1 MAALAAIEPA
11 PHAASPCA
19 TEDAKSTK
27 SSLTHDSEDG
37 PVQQTETVEQDPG
50 VTRIEA
56 LYKVFGTGRLIWLL
70 YISIG
75 LMCYITALA
84 QNTTSTFLA
93 FATSAFSKHSL
104 LGAISVAVSLIGA
117 VAKPVIAKV
126 ADITSR
132 PWAYAVSLVF
142 YVLGFI
148 IVAASNN
155 VNAVAAG
162 ELFYTIGSTGLDLV
176 TDIIVGDITPLKWR
190 GFVSSLTASPFI
202 INAFIAGFI
211 TDGLGEDRWRWG
223 YGMFAIMT
231 PVLLAPA
238 LMILF
243 WADIK
248 AKKLGVLSLAASS
261 YTGRVTAATGQTL
274 TTGEKDADIEAA
286 APPTAERGQ
295 VRSWLSLALHFLR
308 LIDAF
313 GILLLAV
320 GWALVLLP
328 FTLYKSADGG
338 WKNPSL
344 IAMMVVGGVVLISF
358 LFWEKNGTSHPV
370 CPRRVFNRTFICAI
384 IIDVTYELG
393 GYIRSTYFSSF
404 IWVIT
409 DWNLRDYTFFLNTL
423 TVGLCVFGLLAGLI
437 QRYTRDYKYLQI
449 AGLCIRTAGLGLTFY
464 ARGRNATDA
473 ALVWTQILI
482 ALGGAF
488 SVVGSRVAS
497 QASVPHADLAT
508 VIALLALFS
517 RIGSAMG
524 SAIAAAVWTGKMPAA
539 LHHQLDGRLTA
550 SEIAKIFGSIKVAR
564 NQPDEIRQLVINAY
578 NDVVGLNLYL
588 PALLI
593 SVISIVAGCCT
604 QRFYLGNRHNAVE
617 DKVVVAGREREEA
630 EVREAERRRA

>member
-1 MAALAAIEPA
+1 MATTA
-11 PHAASPCA
+11 PDQVVPSPLSTASYSD
-19 TEDAKSTK
+19 EDVKSTK
-27 SSLTHDSEDG
+27 SGSAADSIKPKDA
-37 PVQQTETVEQDPG
+37 PVVEQDPG

-56 LYKVFGTGRLIWLL
+56 LYKVFGRGRLIWLL

-75 LMCYITALA
+75 LMCYVTALA

-104 LGAISVAVSLIGA
+104 LGSISVAVSLIGA
-117 VAKPVIAKV
+117 VSKPVIAKI

-142 YVLGFI
+142 YVMGFI
-148 IVAASNN
+148 IVAASSN

-176 TDIIVGDITPLKWR
+176 TDIIVADITPLKWR
-190 GFVSSLTASPFI
+190 GFVSAVTASPFI
-202 INAFIAGFI
+202 VNAFVAGYI
-211 TDGLGEDRWRWG
+211 TDGLGEDGWRWG

-231 PVLLAPA
+231 PILLAPA
-238 LMILF
+238 LVVLF

-261 YTGRVTAATGQTL
+261 YTGRVAAATGQV
-274 TTGEKDADIEAA
+274 
-286 APPTAERGQ
+286 PTASEKQSDVEASTPQQPTLAGS
-295 VRSWLSLALHFLR
+295 SWFALLAHFLR
-308 LIDAF
+308 IIDAF
-313 GILLLAV
+313 GILLLGV

-328 FTLYKSADGG
+328 FTLYKTADGG

-358 LFWEKNGTSHPV
+358 LFWEKYGTAHPV
-370 CPRRVFNRTFICAI
+370 CPRRVFNRTFICCI
-384 IIDVTYELG
+384 VIDCTYEMG

-404 IWVIT
+404 SWVIT
-409 DWNLRDYTFFLNTL
+409 DWNLRNYTFFLNTL
-423 TVGLCVFGLLAGLI
+423 TVGLCVFGLVAGLI
-437 QRYTRDYKYLQI
+437 QRYTREYKILQI
-449 AGLCIRTAGLGLTFY
+449 VGLCIRTAGLGLTFY

-482 ALGGAF
+482 AMGGAC

-517 RIGSAMG
+517 RIGSAIG
-524 SAIAAAVWTGKMPAA
+524 SAVAAAVWTGKMPVN
-539 LHHQLDGRLTA
+539 LHHQLDGRLSAT
-550 SEIAKIFGSIKVAR
+550 EIAKIFGSIKVAR

-578 NDVVGLNLYL
+578 NDTVGLNLYL

-593 SVISIVAGCCT
+593 SCISIVAGCCT
-604 QRFYLGNRHNAVE
+604 KRFYLGNRHNAVE
-617 DKVVVAGREREEA
+617 DKVVIEGREPEEREVQEA
-630 EVREAERRRA
+630 AARKA